1 MTNKILK
8 QELEKIPP
16 VSCFLVKVASR
27 CNLDCDY
34 CYVYQHA
41 DQSWKNMPK
50 FLDQEKIK
58 EFIREL
64 TVYTSKTK
72 IKKIL
77 VILHGGEPLLYG
89 AKRIVDFSSTI
100 RTSLS
105 DCEIDISL
113 QTNGV
118 LLTDETCQLF
128 EENNIAVSLSIDGP
142 KEIHNLHRPFRN
154 GKDSFYE
161 TTRALELLQKH
172 STIFTGVI
180 AVVDPRF
187 PAKRYFEFFEKYDI
201 PSLDFLLPDANYVK
215 PPPYKENSP
224 DIYLNWLI
232 DAFETWFNSYPQI
245 TLRTFESLISCLAGA
260 GHASGTDAFGFGDI
274 SLLCIETDGSYH
286 DLDVLKV
293 TAEGQSSLGCSVSD
307 TSIISVLKS
316 DKIQLHRKL
325 LSKKGMS
332 NKCLEC
338 DVLNICGGG
347 SVPHRFNGDFYNPSI
362 YCNELYGLIT
372 HVKEKLKEV
381 IKKEHENIVI
391 EPKDFSFD
399 VDSYYLRANE
409 NKSFYSLL
417 EKYKDYSSN
426 ELITI
431 LGKLKSNS
439 FISEKTYSLI
449 ASLQKNDFDNFSI
462 KPSIKF
468 YYEVAKSH
476 LRGVKRKNLV
486 GDDINIDWEEI
497 SSYLPSESTSHPCP
511 LHINDNDY
519 WLRVAFEG
527 LIEFRDDLDGKY
539 RDLITDA
546 FSVIKEYDNELYEE
560 ILCISPS
567 IQFIHDTTASP
578 DKAVSFSDNIVP
590 GCLYIACECSGKL
603 VSRNLAA
610 ESIIHEHL
618 HQKLYMLQNFIDL
631 FDQNYPYV
639 ESPWREE
646 LRPPSGLLHAIFVF
660 VEIFSFWC
668 YLFKNKKVLPQENI
682 SANIDIKRIFKQLNA
697 GFDVLETT
705 KLSSKGKKLQRTLIE
720 KFKKDCE
727 TCQALF

>member
-1 MTNKILK
+1 MTNRMTI
-8 QELEKIPP
+8 QELEGIPP
-16 VSCFLVKVASR
+16 VSCFLVKIASR

-50 FLDQEKIK
+50 FLGQEKIK
-58 EFIREL
+58 EFIKEL
-64 TVYTSKTK
+64 LNYTSKTK
-72 IKKIL
+72 LKKIL

-89 AKRIVDFSSTI
+89 AKRIIELSSLI

-105 DCEIDISL
+105 DCEVDISL

-128 EENNIAVSLSIDGP
+128 EKNDIAVSLSIDGP
-142 KEIHNLHRPFRN
+142 KEIHNLHRPFRT

-161 TTRALELLQKH
+161 TTRALELLQKY

-187 PAKRYFEFFEKYDI
+187 PAKKYFEFFEKYDI

-215 PPPYKENSP
+215 PPPYKENAP
-224 DIYLNWLI
+224 DIYINWLI
-232 DAFETWFNSYPQI
+232 DAFETWFNNYPQI
-245 TLRTFESLISCLAGA
+245 TVRTFESLMSCLAGA
-260 GHASGTDAFGFGDI
+260 DHTSGTDAFGFGDV

-293 TAEGQSSLGCSVSD
+293 TEEGQSSLGCSVSD

-332 NKCLEC
+332 EKCLKC

-347 SVPHRFNGDFYNPSI
+347 SVPHRFNGNFYNPSI
-362 YCNELYGLIT
+362 YCNELYKLIT
-372 HVKEKLKEV
+372 HVKEKLNEV
-381 IKKEHENIVI
+381 IKKEHDNIAI
-391 EPKDFSFD
+391 ELKDFNFD
-399 VDSYYLRANE
+399 ISSYYLRTNN
-409 NKSFYSLL
+409 NKSFYNLL

-426 ELITI
+426 KLLTI
-431 LGKLKSNS
+431 LDKFKSND
-439 FISEKTYSLI
+439 FISENTYLSVT
-449 ASLQKNDFDNFSI
+449 SLQKNDLDNFSI
-462 KPSIKF
+462 KPAIKF
-468 YYEVAKSH
+468 YHEVAKSH
-476 LRGVKRKNLV
+476 LNRVKRKNLV
-486 GDDINIDWEEI
+486 GDDINIDWENI
-497 SSYLPSESTSHPCP
+497 TSYLPSVTASCSYPQ
-511 LHINDNDY
+511 INENDY
-519 WLRVAFEG
+519 WLKVAFEG
-527 LIEFRDDLDGKY
+527 LIEFRDDSDGKY

-546 FSVIKEYDNELYEE
+546 FNVIKEYDNKLYEE

-603 VSRNLAA
+603 ISRNLAA

-631 FDQNYPYV
+631 FTQNHPYI

-660 VEIFSFWC
+660 VEVFSFWC
-668 YLFKNKKVLPQENI
+668 YLFENKKIMPQESI
-682 SANIDIKRIFKQLNA
+682 SANIDIQRIFKQLNT
-697 GFDVLETT
+697 GFEVLKTT
-705 KLSSKGKKLQRTLIE
+705 KLSSKGKKLQKTLME

-727 TCQALF
+727 ACQILF